1 MMTLNVLRFVL
12 CGALFLSVLAQAAT
26 EPSASRVDSRLR
38 YTTYNQDQVY
48 RIRAK
53 IGRAFFLEFAPG
65 EEMEKWYSGDSKAWE
80 VAKHGSVVA
89 IKPTAEEPA
98 TNMIIVTSAG
108 RTYVLDVEL
117 AEPAMYGVR
126 FSYPKDEAA
135 KVEARGVQQRLE
147 AALNPE
153 TQTRRNYRYAG
164 TGSEE
169 IQPVM
174 VFDNGR
180 YTFFKF
186 SERQSW
192 PSVFAVAVDGQ
203 ETLVSRTVRG
213 NWIIIPQVARHWRMR
228 AGKSVLCIRNDN
240 YAPEGNDNPAE
251 TDTPAVFRHTV
262 PGRENQ
268 R

>member
-1 MMTLNVLRFVL
+1 MIFRTGWAAITVLMLGVSGIA
-12 CGALFLSVLAQAAT
+12 GAVT
-26 EPSASRVDSRLR
+26 EPSASRVDARLR

-48 RIRAK
+48 RIRAQ

-89 IKPTAEEPA
+89 VKPTANEPA

-135 KVEARGVQQRLE
+135 KAQARGVQKMLE
-147 AALNPE
+147 AALNPDA
-153 TQTRRNYRYAG
+153 QTVRNYRYAG
-164 TGSEE
+164 AGAAELRPAA
-169 IQPVM
+169 I
-174 VFDNGR
+174 FDNGR

-186 SERQSW
+186 GENQGW
-192 PSVFAVAVDGQ
+192 PSVFAVALDGQ
-203 ETLVSRTVRG
+203 ETLINRTVRG
-213 NWIIIPQVARHWRMR
+213 NWVIIPQVARQWRLR
-228 AGKSVLCIRNDN
+228 IGKAVLCIRNDA
-240 YAPEGNDNPAE
+240 YAPAGHDNPAE
-251 TDTPAVFRHTV
+251 TDTPEVMRRTV
-262 PGRENQ
+262 PGKENA